1 MAAPRKEE
9 LEGRVALVTG
19 GGRGPGEGIVNRLA
33 EAGCE
38 RRKRPG
44 TSGPWAGVIG
54 VKSVAEL
61 TEKGWD
67 FVNNLKKV
75 FFSVAEPSRSP

>member
-19 GGRGPGEGIVNRLA
+19 SGIGPGEGVAKRLA

-44 TSGPWAGVIG
+44 ASGSWAGAIG

-67 FVNNLKKV
+67 FVNNLKKA